1 MYRKLFL
8 FLLLAVIS
16 NPADAQIRK
25 HQRKRSTNAGTLF
38 LYWGYNRTAYTGS
51 TIHFIG
57 SDYDFTLKGVK
68 ATDRQPKFSGD
79 LYLNPMN
86 VTIPQYNFRVGYY
99 FTEKWALSFGVDHF
113 NYVMAPNNEV
123 SLDGH
128 FDMGVDSLWEGNYQQ
143 EPTTID
149 RNHFHYEHS
158 GGLNYLR
165 LELMRSFD
173 LWEAGDRRQFAITGN
188 VGLNLGPML
197 TTTNFLFAGEQTNRS
212 TKLSGYGIGAN
223 ASARFEFFKHVFI
236 QAEGGLAFAHLPGV
250 LTRPNDRNQRAK
262 QAFGLATYNVSLG
275 LMFYIKTKN
284 GCDSCPHW

>member
-1 MYRKLFL
+1 MYRKLL
-8 FLLLAVIS
+8 FIFLLAVIA

-38 LYWGYNRTAYTGS
+38 FYWGYNRTAYTQS

-68 ATDRQPKFSGD
+68 ATDRQPKFGAD
-79 LYLNPMN
+79 LYLNPAN
-86 VTIPQYNFRVGYY
+86 ITIPQYNFRIGYY
-99 FTEKWALSFGVDHF
+99 FTEKWALSLGVDHF
-113 NYVMAPNNEV
+113 NYVMSHDKEV
-123 SLDGH
+123 MLDGH
-128 FDMGVDSLWEGNYQQ
+128 FDMGVDSLWEGNYNQ
-143 EPTTID
+143 ETTTID
-149 RNHFHYEHS
+149 PNHFHYEHS

-165 LELMRSFD
+165 IELMRSFD
-173 LWEAGDRRQFAITGN
+173 LVELGDRRQFAITGN

-197 TTTNFLFAGEQTNRS
+197 TTTNFLFANEQSSRS
-212 TKLSGYGIGAN
+212 TALSGYGIGAN

-250 LTRPNDRNQRAK
+250 KTRSDDRNQRAK
-262 QAFGLATYNVSLG
+262 QAFGLATYNLSLG